1 MGTVPTSSC
10 STMRWVLV
18 LTCIGMVV
26 PSPVPSPQLEGLK
39 VLLESLSGD
48 DKPGET
54 NGDYQEVPYDT
65 IEKLNGYEERKYP
78 SVKWACTE
86 ATYQVEEQE
95 DDATEEWSMIK
106 MMQMMTNKKSWK
118 KKPENKMFMKLFR
131 YIAGVNKER
140 QEIDMT
146 VPVLS
151 RMVPL
156 GDGKMNKQMC
166 FYLTKEVQDNPPQPE
181 DPDVKI
187 EQKKEMVVF
196 VKQFGGYAM
205 QDSTWLKQAADFSE
219 QLTEDR
225 ANEVDL
231 DKFYTSG
238 TTTSS
243 IMPKKA
249 NIFDS
254 FSHSAIQQFKEAF
267 GIMDAD
273 KDGLLSSSD
282 LVAAFGAYGKNIG
295 GGEAQAMLDE
305 VDGPMNFTQMVTLF
319 ASKMAGGSDD
329 DDVILASFEA
339 FEMDGKIDADAFRH
353 SLMTFGVKFSASEVD
368 DAFAEMKIDEGMI
381 DAAHLKGL
389 MVSK

>member
-18 LTCIGMVV
+18 LTCIGRVV

-48 DKPGET
+48 DKLGET

-95 DDATEEWSMIK
+95 DDVDAT
-106 MMQMMTNKKSWK
+106 
-118 KKPENKMFMKLFR
+118 
-131 YIAGVNKER
+131 
-140 QEIDMT
+140 
-146 VPVLS
+146 
-151 RMVPL
+151 
-156 GDGKMNKQMC
+156 
-166 FYLTKEVQDNPPQPE
+166 E

-231 DKFYTSG
+231 DKFYTAGYDSPMKFWNRRNEVMFLK
-238 TTTSS
+238 TDAVDNTHE
-243 IMPKKA
+243 
-249 NIFDS
+249 NI
-254 FSHSAIQQFKEAF
+254 
-267 GIMDAD
+267 
-273 KDGLLSSSD
+273 
-282 LVAAFGAYGKNIG
+282 
-295 GGEAQAMLDE
+295 
-305 VDGPMNFTQMVTLF
+305 
-319 ASKMAGGSDD
+319 
-329 DDVILASFEA
+329 
-339 FEMDGKIDADAFRH
+339 
-353 SLMTFGVKFSASEVD
+353 
-368 DAFAEMKIDEGMI
+368 
-381 DAAHLKGL
+381 
-389 MVSK
+389 